1 TLYTDLNR
9 CHSLE
14 EGGPECG
21 SEAG

>member
-1 TLYTDLNR
+1 YTDLNR

>member
-1 TLYTDLNR
+1 LYTDLNR